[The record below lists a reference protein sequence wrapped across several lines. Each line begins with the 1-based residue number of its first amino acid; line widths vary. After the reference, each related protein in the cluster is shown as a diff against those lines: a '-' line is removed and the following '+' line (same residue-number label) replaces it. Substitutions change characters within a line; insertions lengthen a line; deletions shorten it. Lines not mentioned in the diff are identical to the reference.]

1 MCLQELSGFCTND
14 SGAYIIILL
23 AKKKSMKG
31 KINGHNTNGNE

>member
-23 AKKKSMKG
+23 AKKSMKG